1 MRRIPIARSLGT
13 LLAMNLS
20 AVALTA
26 CGSGGSSTS
35 ASLPAGCQQ
44 AAKPKPKRVR
54 LKPPTTQVP
63 PSARLDALVSTSCG
77 NFTIAL
83 DASAWPKTVSSF
95 VHLARK
101 GVYDGT
107 SFQRIVPRFVIQGGD
122 PTETG
127 DGGPGYTVTER
138 PPPNTQ
144 YTHGTVAMARTA
156 VAPPGQ
162 SGSQFFVVV
171 ATDAGLPPNYAVVG
185 RVNSGWDVVRRIASL
200 GDPAS
205 GDTGTPKAAVAIRRV
220 TVRPR

>member
-1 MRRIPIARSLGT
+1 MPIARSVGT

-26 CGSGGSSTS
+26 CGGGGSTTS

-44 AAKPKPKRVR
+44 ATKPKPKRVR
-54 LKPPTTQVP
+54 LDPPTAQVP
-63 PSARLDALVSTSCG
+63 RSARLQARVSTSCG
-77 NFTIAL
+77 DFEIAL
-83 DASAWPKTVSSF
+83 DAAAWPKTVSSF

-127 DGGPGYTVTER
+127 DGGPGYKVTER
-138 PPPNTQ
+138 PPPTTQ
-144 YTHGTVAMARTA
+144 YRRGTVAMARTA
-156 VAPPGQ
+156 VAPSGQ

-171 ATDAGLPPNYAVVG
+171 APDAGLPPNYAVLG
-185 RVNSGWDVVRRIASL
+185 RVVSGASVVNRIASL

-205 GDTGTPKAAVAIRRV
+205 GDAGTPKATVAIRRV
-220 TVRPR
+220 TVTPR

>member
-1 MRRIPIARSLGT
+1 MPIARSFGT

-26 CGSGGSSTS
+26 CGGGGSSTS

-44 AAKPKPKRVR
+44 VAKPKPKRVN
-54 LKPPTTQVP
+54 LEPPTAQVSR
-63 PSARLDALVSTSCG
+63 SAKLEAVVSTSCG
-77 NFTIAL
+77 NFTVTL
-83 DASAWPKTVSSF
+83 DAAAWPKTVGSF

-122 PTETG
+122 PSGTG
-127 DGGPGYTVTER
+127 AGGPGYTVIER
-138 PPPNTQ
+138 PPPSTQ
-144 YTHGTVAMARTA
+144 YRRGTVAMVKTA
-156 VAPPGQ
+156 VAPPGE

-171 ATDAGLPPNYAVVG
+171 TADAGLPPNYAVLGKVS
-185 RVNSGWDVVRRIASL
+185 SGWDVVNRVASL

-205 GDTGTPKAAVAIRRV
+205 GDAGTPTATVAIRKV
-220 TVRPR
+220 TVRRR

>member
-1 MRRIPIARSLGT
+1 M
-13 LLAMNLS
+13 
-20 AVALTA
+20 
-26 CGSGGSSTS
+26 
-35 ASLPAGCQQ
+35 
-44 AAKPKPKRVR
+44 
-54 LKPPTTQVP
+54 
-63 PSARLDALVSTSCG
+63 
-77 NFTIAL
+77 
-83 DASAWPKTVSSF
+83 SSF

-144 YTHGTVAMARTA
+144 YTHGTVAMTRTA

-185 RVNSGWDVVRRIASL
+185 RVNSGWDVVSRIASL